1 MTTTI
6 TALANLSLAAMVTVA
21 AIGDARTRRIPNW
34 LVASGMVLALAAQ
47 IATLGPRDGS
57 LQWLAGLATGMGI
70 FLAVYLLGGMGAGDV
85 KLMGAVGAFM
95 GPLGGAHVA
104 VVSFLVGGVLAL
116 AAMALHRES
125 RRTLASLSG
134 LLLALPFGRLAA
146 AAARRGPAADD
157 ATAQQDKA
165 EGAEHAAPASQ
176 TSTGKAARLPYAV
189 AIAAGTLLVKWE
201 VL

>member
-1 MTTTI
+1 MGM
-6 TALANLSLAAMVTVA
+6 LAAGLVA
-21 AIGDARTRRIPNW
+21 AW
-34 LVASGMVLALAAQ
+34 L
-47 IATLGPRDGS
+47 
-57 LQWLAGLATGMGI
+57 
-70 FLAVYLLGGMGAGDV
+70 
-85 KLMGAVGAFM
+85 
-95 GPLGGAHVA
+95 
-104 VVSFLVGGVLAL
+104 VLAL

-146 AAARRGPAADD
+146 AAARRGPTAD

-165 EGAEHAAPASQ
+165 DGAEHAAPASQ

>member
-57 LQWLAGLATGMGI
+57 LHWLAGLATGMGI

-116 AAMALHRES
+116 AAMAIHRES

-146 AAARRGPAADD
+146 AAARRGPAAG

-165 EGAEHAAPASQ
+165 DGAKHAAPASQ